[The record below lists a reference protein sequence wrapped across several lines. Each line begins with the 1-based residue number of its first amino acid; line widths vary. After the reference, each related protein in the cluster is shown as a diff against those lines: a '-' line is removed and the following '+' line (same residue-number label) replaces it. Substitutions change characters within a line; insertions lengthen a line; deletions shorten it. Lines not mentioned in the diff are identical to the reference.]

1 MRHQRLLVL
10 CALIAAASVWLYLAL
25 PRAPVARTPAA
36 PAPAHAH
43 APKPAPPPREV
54 VEQAPAE
61 APPALPPT
69 VPVAPLVVPPG
80 DEPPHAEAV
89 PAEQEA
95 VVEEEPPKTPPID
108 ADHAA
113 DLFADLL
120 AKQEAEPE
128 KDRLP
133 DAARE
138 LWKRFDQEKLD
149 ETWSATATP
158 KLQGSLEEWID
169 ALPEGAGDH
178 LALVHVECR
187 ASLCQVLAADND
199 LAGQSARAEGGR
211 EWQQAVAGLRSQSWW
226 GDTGFTDMTTQVVT
240 QDGYVLYTTYLL
252 RGSGTP

>member
-25 PRAPVARTPAA
+25 PRAPVARTPASAAA
-36 PAPAHAH
+36 PTPTHVH
-43 APKPAPPPREV
+43 PPKPAPPPREV
-54 VEQAPAE
+54 VEQAP
-61 APPALPPT
+61 PALPPT
-69 VPVAPLVVPPG
+69 IPVAPLVVPPG

-89 PAEQEA
+89 PAEPEA
-95 VVEEEPPKTPPID
+95 VAEEEPPKTPPID

-120 AKQEAEPE
+120 AQQETEPE

-133 DAARE
+133 DTARE
-138 LWKRFDQEKLD
+138 LWKRFDQEKPD
-149 ETWSATATP
+149 DTWSAAATP
-158 KLQGSLEEWID
+158 KLQGSLDEWIG

-178 LALVHVECR
+178 VALVHVECR

-199 LAGQSARAEGGR
+199 FAGQAARAEGGR
-211 EWQQAVAGLRSQSWW
+211 EWQQAVAGLRNQSWW
-226 GDTGFTDMTTQVVT
+226 GDSGFTDMTTQVVT

-252 RGSGTP
+252 RGSGKP